1 VVDVENS
8 MQMVRRS
15 RRFYVALAGIVL
27 LVPILPSARGV
38 LGGVVARQALLTAAS
53 APAAIY
59 VPASAHAGGANGAD
73 WRTDLQIHNA
83 GTTVTTAT
91 IALLSR
97 DNANPSPQTRSVTVA
112 AGASVRLQ
120 DVLLNT
126 FSFTGAAA
134 LRVTS
139 TSTRLLVTS
148 RTYNLVG
155 EGAVGLPQGAS
166 FGQFVRGVSEDT
178 AIPYGE
184 EGRLIQLT
192 QRDASSGLDFRT
204 NVGVVNVTSGTI
216 DVQID
221 LYRADG
227 TYLGTRSGDDT
238 RLRGFEFRQITEIM
252 KPYGTIADGHA
263 VIRTTTPGGRF
274 LAFATVIDN
283 HVSGD
288 PFFIPAARVVAAAPA
303 PTPTATPTPTP
314 PASGLPNLLIYKP
327 ADWPSCV
334 VCNSADNCCPPS
346 SVLLSEYL
354 PTVVTFALANTGTAR
369 LAGPVRV
376 GLSLDGM
383 LKATATYANDV
394 GLDPGYYRSLTVT
407 WPSSIPIPAGPHTVT
422 VTADPS
428 SEIAETNESD
438 NACGFAGSW
447 TGIVLR
453 KQEASGAAGAK
464 VTGDAASSK
473 VREHGRPERLSH
485 AVEVPG
491 ALLSAR
497 MAAAGEIWIPAAAH
511 ATGVNGTNWRTD
523 LEIHNPGATA
533 ADYTIFVLSRDADNT
548 APVAQLGFSL
558 DAQKSVRYTDV
569 LDSVFHFTG
578 AAALRIVPTRGT
590 ILATSR
596 TYNLVGANSV
606 GLPEGASFGQFV
618 PGLAEGEAISSTE
631 EGRLI
636 QLTQRAA
643 SSGVEFRTNVG
654 VVNTTAASVDV
665 RLDFYRADGTWLGVK
680 QGSETR
686 LPPYGFRQLTEAFQ
700 GWGTIADGYVV
711 ARPTT
716 AGGRI
721 FAFATVVDNHVSG
734 DPVFVPAERMT
745 ASALP
750 TPTPTPTATPTPT
763 PTPGP
768 GVIAGPGGTTMTLP
782 AGTGS
787 GGGAVSLTAG
797 DGRTLPSAGE
807 TLVSTV
813 VKTNVTGSG
822 VAVGNGT
829 FTVTLPV
836 TGTVSDPDKLLLK
849 VATSTG
855 PVYPV
860 AGVWNATAK
869 TFTAELMKVWDSWT
883 MGVVTSPGTTVTS
896 LAPDNGVASLGW
908 VTPTDWQTCTFR
920 VFNNA
925 PAAPASFSTDVAA
938 AMKKACEHLRGA
950 GFRSPKLWVDGRW
963 NPKARALHLVQGNGP
978 NDPSTSFSQG
988 GNQNDAAFSMAGFT
1002 DEQMQSLGQV
1012 YFNWN
1017 DFVSAIQPRGWSYD
1031 NVTIHELTH
1040 AVQSGYDFRD
1050 RWWKIGDR
1058 WYHAAM
1064 GITEGTATLVGQ
1076 LFQSNLNGIYGGD
1089 VTVRS
1094 PEPPEKLDQDVL
1106 WNCCKEAYAR
1116 QDFFAYVA
1124 KRWNG
1129 GSLTDLRWL
1138 FQHLSDQT
1146 DGQFGKSETEY
1157 YTLYRRAMDF
1167 HYQSAFSITLPE
1179 LFTEFALDRAYR
1191 HNAPALLRAG
1201 DGSLPKNSLD
1211 SSLFV
1216 AVNAWDPAQ
1225 AAPLVLKD
1233 LSPLVAEAVKI
1244 PVSDAAR
1251 TAKKFTMN
1259 VAVTGATMGKQGLR
1273 IFVFAEK
1280 AGVLEAGGEK
1290 EIADASKP
1298 VDVTVGPDTST
1309 LTVLVVN
1316 GSVTNDVATVT
1327 FSPTSPLTVVSES
1340 VGRPLGNYPGCPDVD
1355 WTLRAVYGLVWPS
1368 SYRLV
1373 WSFGDGTPEI
1383 TVENAQTVTHR
1394 WANVGSFEVTASLYA
1409 LPAGTLLAQGKM
1421 PATIAYF
1428 VGEFR
1433 MTEFRGSSSGIVA
1446 IDFLARMALD
1456 PTNTYFRR
1464 TVYGD
1469 SSEASYLELRGPGGS
1484 TDTVVL
1490 GTSDPSWWGNAADCP
1505 SLITASGNSLS
1516 MRFSTAPIGTVFRQ
1530 CLSSQISQNG
1540 SQIVGTV
1547 SFWERAYNASGG
1559 IQSEGQGSYTFRGTY
1574 VK

>member
-1 VVDVENS
+1 
-8 MQMVRRS
+8 MQKVRRS
-15 RRFYVALAGIVL
+15 RWFYVALVGAVL
-27 LVPILPSARGV
+27 LVPILPSARAV
-38 LGGVVARQALLTAAS
+38 LGGVVVRQALRAA
-53 APAAIY
+53 AATPAAIY

-83 GTTVTTAT
+83 GTTATTAT
-91 IALLSR
+91 IALLTR
-97 DNANPSPQTRSVTVA
+97 DNANPSPQTRSVPVV

-204 NVGVVNVTSGTI
+204 NVGVVNLTAGTI
-216 DVQID
+216 EVQID
-221 LYRADG
+221 LYRADK

-252 KPYGTIADGHA
+252 RPYGTIADGYA
-263 VIRTTTPGGRF
+263 VIRTMTPGGRF

-288 PFFIPAARVVAAAPA
+288 PFFIPAARVVPAAPA

-314 PASGLPNLLIYKP
+314 PAAGQPNLLIYKP

-334 VCNSADNCCPPS
+334 VCNSEDNCCPPS

-369 LAGPVRV
+369 LAGPVRF
-376 GLSLDGM
+376 GLSLDGV
-383 LKATATYANDV
+383 LKATATYANDAGV
-394 GLDPGYYRSLTVT
+394 DPGYYRSLTVT
-407 WPSSIPIPAGPHTVT
+407 WPTSIPIPAGPHTVT

-438 NACGFAGSW
+438 NSCGFTGSW

-453 KQEASGAAGAK
+453 KQGSSGAADAR
-464 VTGDAASSK
+464 VTGDAACTK
-473 VREHGRPERLSH
+473 VREHGRPERLLQ

-491 ALLSAR
+491 TLPSAR
-497 MAAAGEIWIPAAAH
+497 MAAAGETWIPAAAH

-548 APVAQLGFSL
+548 TPTAQLGFSL

-654 VVNTTAASVDV
+654 VVNTTASSVDV
-665 RLDFYRADGTWLGVK
+665 RLDFYSADGTWLGVK

-716 AGGRI
+716 SGGRI
-721 FAFATVVDNHVSG
+721 FAFATAIDNHATG
-734 DPVFVPAERMT
+734 DPVFIPAERMT

-763 PTPGP
+763 PGP

-782 AGTGS
+782 TGTGS
-787 GGGAVSLTAG
+787 GGEAVSLTAG

-813 VKTNVTGSG
+813 VKTTVTGSG

-836 TGTVSDPDKLLLK
+836 AGTVSDPDKLLLK

-855 PVYPV
+855 SVYPV
-860 AGVWNATAK
+860 AGVWNPTAK
-869 TFTAELMKVWDSWT
+869 TFTAELMKVWDGWT

-896 LAPDNGVASLGW
+896 LAPDTGVSSLGW
-908 VTPTDWQTCTFR
+908 ATPTDWQTCTFR

-925 PAAPASFSTDVAA
+925 PAAPASFSTGVAA

-978 NDPSTSFSQG
+978 NDPSTSFSQR

-1012 YFNWN
+1012 YFNWDDWASVILPN
-1017 DFVSAIQPRGWSYD
+1017 GWSYD
-1031 NVTIHELTH
+1031 NVTIHELFH
-1040 AVQSGYDFRD
+1040 AVQAGYDFRD
-1050 RWWKIGDR
+1050 KWAKIGDS

-1089 VTVRS
+1089 VAVRS
-1094 PEPPEKLDQDVL
+1094 PEPPEKLDEDVL
-1106 WNCCKEAYAR
+1106 WNCCEEAYAR

-1146 DGQFGKSETEY
+1146 DGQFGKSDTEY
-1157 YTLYRRAMDF
+1157 YTLYRKAMDF

-1179 LFTEFALDRAYR
+1179 LFTEFVLDRAYR
-1191 HNAPALLRAG
+1191 HNSPALLRAG

-1216 AVNAWDPAQ
+1216 AVNAWDPAK
-1225 AAPLVLKD
+1225 AAPIVLKNI
-1233 LSPLVAEAVKI
+1233 SPLAARAVKI

-1251 TAKKFTMN
+1251 TAKKLTMD
-1259 VAVTGATMGKQGLR
+1259 VAVTGATLGKQGLR
-1273 IFVFAEK
+1273 IFVFAER

-1290 EIADASKP
+1290 EITDASKG
-1298 VDVTVGPDTST
+1298 VDVTVGPDTTT
-1309 LTVLVVN
+1309 LTVFVVN
-1316 GSVTNDVATVT
+1316 GSVANDVATVT
-1327 FSPTSPLTVVSES
+1327 FSPTSPLRVVPES
-1340 VGRPLGNYPGCPDVD
+1340 NSSWAPYPVPGCPDVD
-1355 WTLRAVYGLVWPS
+1355 WTLKAVYALEWPS

-1373 WSFGDGTPEI
+1373 WNFGDNTPEV
-1383 TVENAQTVTHR
+1383 TVENAQTATHR
-1394 WANVGSFEVTASLYA
+1394 WANVGSFEVTARLYA
-1409 LPAGTLLAQGKM
+1409 LPAGTLLGEGKL

-1428 VGEFR
+1428 EGRFR
-1433 MTEFRGSSSGIVA
+1433 MTEFRGSSSGTISHTA
-1446 IDFLARMALD
+1446 FLARMALD
-1456 PTNTYFRR
+1456 PTNTYFHY
-1464 TVYGD
+1464 TTY
-1469 SSEASYLELRGPGGS
+1469 SSSQSAYLSLDPPGGS
-1484 TDTVVL
+1484 SEMYLL
-1490 GTSDPSWWGNAADCP
+1490 GQTDPSFVATDCP
-1505 SLITASGNSLS
+1505 PMMTISGNTLV
-1516 MRFSTAPIGTVFRQ
+1516 MRSSSAAGGNPGPAYQCTSSTIT
-1530 CLSSQISQNG
+1530 QNG